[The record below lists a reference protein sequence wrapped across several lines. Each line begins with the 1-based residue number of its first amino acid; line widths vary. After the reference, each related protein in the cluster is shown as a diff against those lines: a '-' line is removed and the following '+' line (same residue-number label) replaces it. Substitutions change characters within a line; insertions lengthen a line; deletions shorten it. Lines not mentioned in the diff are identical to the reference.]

1 MTMIE
6 LPHYVLRILDTLK
19 KAGHRGCAVGGCVR
33 DALMGNAPSDY
44 DIATDAPP
52 ERVRSLFA
60 QTIPTGERFGT
71 ITVLIDKK
79 SVEVTTFRTES
90 GYDDNRRPAMVAY
103 GASLKDDL
111 ARRDFTINAM
121 AYSPDHGLIDPYG
134 GREDILLRTVR
145 CVGEPDKRFTEDAL
159 RILRG
164 IRFCASLGF
173 EAESATML
181 AMIGNAPLLKNISG
195 ERIRDEISRV
205 IMTKHPEELNIVLM
219 AGGLS
224 HLFLGASQDLAR
236 ISRLPQIFEE
246 RMAAFLLLCS
256 GSLGRSAQLL
266 RLSKREQR
274 FIGAVFDL
282 VNKQMIADRVH
293 LKRLLAAHEADELLS
308 AVRVKGALYDEENTL
323 DCVEE
328 IRHIQN
334 SGEPYRI
341 AHLAVNGVDIQALDI
356 VPPHKTGQVLR
367 FLLNCCIGSPQLN
380 EKETLIA
387 LAKSYSE

>member
-6 LPHYVLRILDTLK
+6 LPNYVLKILDTLK

-33 DALMGNAPSDY
+33 DALMGNVPSDY

-111 ARRDFTINAM
+111 ARRDFTINAI
-121 AYSPDHGLIDPYG
+121 AYSPDEGVIDPYG

-173 EAESATML
+173 EAESETML
-181 AMIGNAPLLKNISG
+181 AMIGNARLLKNISA
-195 ERIRDEISRV
+195 ERIRDEISRIV
-205 IMTKHPEELNIVLM
+205 MTEHPEELNIVLM

-224 HLFLGASQDLAR
+224 HLMLGASQDLAR

-246 RMAAFLLLCS
+246 RMAAFLLLCA
-256 GSLGRSAQLL
+256 GDVLTSAQLL

-274 FIGAVFDL
+274 FMETVADL
-282 VNKQMIADRVH
+282 VNKQLIADTIH
-293 LKRLLAAHEADELLS
+293 IKRMLALHEIDELLS

-328 IRHIQN
+328 IRRIQN
-334 SGEPYRI
+334 SGEPFRV
-341 AHLAVNGVDIQALDI
+341 AHLAVNGTDIQALNI
-356 VPPHKTGQVLR
+356 VPPQKTGQVLN

-380 EKETLIA
+380 DKQTLLA

>member
-6 LPHYVLRILDTLK
+6 LPHYVLKILDTLK

-44 DIATDAPP
+44 DVATDAPP

-111 ARRDFTINAM
+111 ARRDFTINAI
-121 AYSPDHGLIDPYG
+121 AYSPDEGLIDPYG

-224 HLFLGASQDLAR
+224 QLLLGASQDLAR

-256 GSLGRSAQLL
+256 GSLGRSVELL

-274 FIGAVFDL
+274 FIGAVVDL

-293 LKRLLAAHEADELLS
+293 LKRLLAVHEADELLS
-308 AVRVKGALYDEENTL
+308 AVRVKGALYDGENTL

-328 IRHIQN
+328 IRRIQN

-341 AHLAVNGVDIQALDI
+341 SHLAVNGTDIQSLNI
-356 VPPHKTGQVLR
+356 VPQHKTGQVLN

-380 EKETLIA
+380 VNETLIA